1 MLAGMRLDHA
11 GLGGGY
17 IIGGG
22 GVGQYVF
29 LLPVANPQSCPLVVQ
44 LSLTP
49 CLLLL
54 LTPGPVC
61 LSLRISLELLTA
73 SLPQL
78 QEVDPAAVETTH
90 QHLTKLVSATR
101 CVSFTFSIGQHCR
114 CVV

>member
-1 MLAGMRLDHA
+1 MLAGMRFDHA

-49 CLLLL
+49 LLLL
-54 LTPGPVC
+54 LTPRPVC

-90 QHLTKLVSATR
+90 QHLTKSVSA
-101 CVSFTFSIGQHCR
+101 
-114 CVV
+114 